1 MLLIS
6 PPAHNPW
13 VSSISG
19 LLWFFS
25 CSESGH
31 NSPLSFLSGCQTA
44 GSHSNLIFSVLSTQC
59 SVFHSSCIAFYFC
72 PLPLQHTALQFP
84 HIFTSTCYFLFLIF
98 YFSLFFFVWLLFS
111 ALSEAM
117 SSHRVA
123 LVCVSLGNDGKHL
136 CRCLLITCIWPSEKF
151 LNVLDCVFTHLY

>member
-31 NSPLSFLSGCQTA
+31 KSPLSFLSGCQTA
-44 GSHSNLIFSVLSTQC
+44 GSHSNLIFSILSTQC

-98 YFSLFFFVWLLFS
+98 YFSLFFSVVAVLSTLRSDEFTPCGFGLCFS
-111 ALSEAM
+111 RERWQASLQVPIDHIYMAFGE
-117 SSHRVA
+117 
-123 LVCVSLGNDGKHL
+123 VSK
-136 CRCLLITCIWPSEKF
+136 RS
-151 LNVLDCVFTHLY
+151 